1 MTSVVERDR
10 STAIRSRA
18 ATMRRDAWWIEP
30 LLTALVL
37 LGFVVYATW
46 AAFSDTNYY
55 ADPYLSPL
63 YSPCLAASCEDPTW
77 SVVGDWWSLSPAL
90 LILPIPLGLS

>member
-46 AAFSDTNYY
+46 AAF
-55 ADPYLSPL
+55 
-63 YSPCLAASCEDPTW
+63 
-77 SVVGDWWSLSPAL
+77 VGYELLRRPVPVAL
-90 LILPIPLGLS
+90 LLAVHRVELSRPDGDRGG